1 MCAVI
6 AVVIQYFFLVAFMW
20 MSMEGAVMY
29 IKLKRV
35 FDDIHNKK
43 YAVFFKVLSYGE
55 CGYCVVTVW
64 RVTVDTIMHASTFE

>member
-1 MCAVI
+1 
-6 AVVIQYFFLVAFMW
+6 
-20 MSMEGAVMY
+20 MEGAVMY